1 MPSTSIKLLRFLY
14 QASRGMS
21 LLVALAG
28 FLSGVLS
35 AGLVALINT
44 ALHHEG
50 ITSKTLVLAFAALA
64 LGKIGTNALSQA
76 LLLRFAQRTVL
87 ELCLDLCKKI
97 TASPFRRMEIVGTS
111 RILTTLTDDL
121 LVIAGAIQTIP
132 SLTINLAVLVGC
144 SVYLA
149 WLSWTV
155 FLGMLAMTLLGA
167 LIYKLLHARAFEAI
181 YRARESRDRLLGH
194 FRALTEG
201 LKELKLHKARRDAFV
216 SKHIQST
223 AEHFQHHNLIAGTQ
237 YGLLEGWTQLM
248 FYGMIGILLFS
259 LPALEHIPAEALTGY
274 VFAALYMMNP
284 IWGIIGA
291 LPTFY
296 RGQVSLKKLED
307 LGISLSLAAADE
319 NPPVAPNTVRQWESL
334 DLDGVEFGYRQEGI
348 PDNDFSLGPI
358 TLSLRPGEIMFVVGG
373 NGSGKSTFVKLLTGL
388 YVPQAGKIYMGGALV
403 SDDNREWYRQHF
415 SVVFSD
421 FYLFDDLLGLTS
433 PDVDAE
439 ARKYLAVLQL
449 AEKVTVSQGKLS
461 TTALSHGQRKRLAL
475 LTAYLENR
483 PIYVFDEWAADQDPQ
498 YKEIFYM
505 QLLPELRAKGKA
517 VVVVTHDD
525 RYFHLG
531 DQVIK
536 LDSGRVVGIWSQPDD
551 GLVNIYGAKRTSTG
565 TVGEGGF
572 SGK

>member
-1 MPSTSIKLLRFLY
+1 MPSTPIKLLLFLY

-121 LVIAGAIQTIP
+121 IVIAGAIQTIP

-167 LIYKLLHARAFEAI
+167 LIYKVLHERAFEAI

-216 SKHIQST
+216 SKHIKST

-307 LGISLSLAAADE
+307 LGISLAPAAADE
-319 NPPVAPNTVRQWESL
+319 NPSVAVNTARQWEPL

-348 PDNDFSLGPI
+348 PDNTFSLGPI
-358 TLSLRPGEIMFVVGG
+358 TLSLRPGEIVFVVGG

-449 AEKVTVSQGKLS
+449 AEKVKVSRGKLS
-461 TTALSHGQRKRLAL
+461 TTALSQGQRKRLAL

>member
-1 MPSTSIKLLRFLY
+1 MPSTPIKLLLFLY

-35 AGLVALINT
+35 AGLVAIINT

-50 ITSKTLVLAFAALA
+50 ITSKTLVLGFAALA

-76 LLLRFAQRTVL
+76 FLLRFAQRTVL

-97 TASPFRRMEIVGTS
+97 TAAPFRHLEIVGPS
-111 RILTTLTDDL
+111 RILATLTDDV
-121 LVIAGAIQTIP
+121 LVIAGAIQIIP
-132 SLTINLAVLVGC
+132 SLAINLAVLVGC

-167 LIYKLLHARAFEAI
+167 LIYKVLHARAYEAI

-194 FRALTEG
+194 FRSLTEG

-216 SKHIQST
+216 YKHIKPT
-223 AEHFQHHNLIAGTQ
+223 AECFQHHNLVAGTQ

-248 FYGMIGILLFS
+248 FYGMVGILLFS
-259 LPALEHIPAEALTGY
+259 LPAMEHIPAEALTGY

-284 IWGIIGA
+284 VWGIIGA

-307 LGISLSLAAADE
+307 LGVSLAPAATDE
-319 NPPVAPNTVRQWESL
+319 NPSISPDAVREWQSL
-334 DLDGVEFGYRQEGI
+334 NLDSIEFSYGHEGI
-348 PDNDFSLGPI
+348 LDNDFSLGPI
-358 TLSLRPGEIMFVVGG
+358 SLSLQPGEIMFVVGG

-388 YVPQAGKIYMGGALV
+388 YVPQAGKIYMGGALI

-421 FYLFDDLLGLTS
+421 FYLSDDLLGLTS
-433 PDVDAE
+433 PDIDAE

-449 AEKVTVSQGKLS
+449 AEKVEVSQGRLS
-461 TTALSHGQRKRLAL
+461 TTTLSQGQRKRLAL

-525 RYFHLG
+525 RYFHVG
-531 DQVIK
+531 DRVIK
-536 LDSGRVVGIWSQPDD
+536 LDSGQVVGIWSQPDD
-551 GLVNIYGAKRTSTG
+551 GLVKMYGTKRDFHG
-565 TVGEGGF
+565 NFG
-572 SGK
+572 